1 VHTYGLEKSFG
12 VELGWSYV
20 KPLFRSIGRDR
31 AQIEDEFHFDLSPLA
46 EASAAEPANPLR
58 AAVPRRTN
66 VVLVSLESV
75 AQPYLE
81 RSPRPM
87 PFLRGFGE
95 RAGGV
100 YSSEAHAV
108 WPQTMKAFFA
118 TFCSELPHPTYR
130 PITLTNPAIPCRSLT
145 EVLRDEG
152 YYNALITTADLA
164 YDRKLRFFRH
174 RAFDK
179 FLDMRNMPGR
189 ERVWGDSWGLDE
201 KIGVENILALAREK
215 RDERFFVFYEM
226 FTAHHPYHACQEH
239 EDNPLGD
246 DFEQYLR
253 ALRYIDDRLRDLV
266 QGLEDLGL
274 ADETLV
280 VVFSDHGEGFGQ
292 HPGSQSHGPKVYQE
306 NIQIPLAF
314 HGPQLAD
321 VAGEVSFPVSQID
334 IAPTILGLL
343 GIDIPCTMK
352 GRDLTAESGQRLVL
366 FGGRPPGAQMG
377 IRDGK
382 WKYIIDEDGPEYL
395 FDMHADPGEERNLI
409 GAESALAARYEQRIQ
424 DWIAYSG
431 NLIERYTEIL
441 GESSC
446 DPHRRRSP

>member
-1 VHTYGLEKSFG
+1 
-12 VELGWSYV
+12 
-20 KPLFRSIGRDR
+20 
-31 AQIEDEFHFDLSPLA
+31 
-46 EASAAEPANPLR
+46 
-58 AAVPRRTN
+58 
-66 VVLVSLESV
+66 
-75 AQPYLE
+75 
-81 RSPRPM
+81 M
-87 PFLRGFGE
+87 PFLRGIGE

-100 YSSEAHAV
+100 YLSDAHTV
-108 WPQTMKAFFA
+108 WPQTMKAFFS
-118 TFCSELPHPTYR
+118 TFCSELPYPSYR
-130 PITLTNPAIPCRSLT
+130 PITLTNPAIPCQSLT

-164 YDRKLRFFRH
+164 YDRKLRFFKH

-215 RDERFFVFYEM
+215 RGEPFFVFYEM
-226 FTAHHPYHACQEH
+226 LTAHHPYNACQEH

-246 DFEQYLR
+246 DFKQYLR
-253 ALRYIDDRLRDLV
+253 ALEYIDDRLLDLV
-266 QGLEDLGL
+266 RGLDELGL

-306 NIQIPLAF
+306 NVHIPLAF
-314 HGPQLAD
+314 HGPQLEGAS
-321 VAGEVSFPVSQID
+321 GEGSFPVSQID

-352 GRDLTAESGQRLVL
+352 GRDLTAVSEQRLVL

-377 IRDGK
+377 LRDGR

-395 FDMHADPGEERNLI
+395 FDMRADRAEKHNLI
-409 GAESALAARYEQRIQ
+409 GEESALAARYRQRIE
-424 DWIAYSG
+424 DWTAYSE
-431 NLIERYTEIL
+431 NLIERYTEIV
-441 GESSC
+441 GESNC
-446 DPHRRRSP
+446 EPRRPGTP